1 MLSDSEWRTITNEIN
16 AVSGSH
22 INSGEQPISSNVNS
36 ASGGTN
42 ADLTSKANE
51 ISSQK
56 RAPEDDGFTVVQH
69 NRKRPHPTPPSPSPP
84 PIRTKNRFDPIKNS
98 YLPDSTPCT
107 TTPTTSLPN
116 PSAPNKIKIP
126 SIKIKRTS
134 TWPQLLA
141 LLKRKLT
148 FPPTSQM
155 AGASL
160 ILLQCHTVDDFLKCK
175 EALSSENIEYYTY
188 QFPSMWSQHYVIRD
202 LPASTEIAA
211 IKEDLVE
218 QGFTIQ
224 DVQQIYIT
232 KPLQSQPAPPQ
243 SDLPPPKR
251 PCPLFKI
258 SFPHSTQ
265 KEDILNIKNILGL
278 KIRISDYIT
287 PKLPIQCTKCQQLGH
302 TRNYCNFNPNCIK
315 CSGPHLT
322 SECRKETTDKPQCY
336 LKEPHTANYC
346 EAAQSTSEQKKPS
359 GTEINPKLQPFHL
372 NTPFPLSLN
381 KITLPLPL
389 NQQSGQDNRQLNN
402 HLQKKMTCIHGSL
415 QY

>member
-1 MLSDSEWRTITNEIN
+1 MDIGDPPTAAVQPTAECQQQNLVALYMSNSPVHAAHNFSANLIGLRNLLSDSEWRSIIN

-22 INSGEQPISSNVNS
+22 INSGERPISTDVNS

-42 ADLTSKANE
+42 AEFSRNANE
-51 ISSQK
+51 ITSQK

-69 NRKRPHPTPPSPSPP
+69 NRKRPHPTPQFPSPP
-84 PIRTKNRFDPIKNS
+84 PIRTKNRFDPIQNS
-98 YLPDSTPCT
+98 YLPDSTPST
-107 TTPTTSLPN
+107 TTTSLPK
-116 PSAPNKIKIP
+116 APAPTKIKIP
-126 SIKIKRTS
+126 SIKIKHTS

-141 LLKRKLT
+141 QLKRNLT

-175 EALSSENIEYYTY
+175 GLLSSENIEYYTY
-188 QFPSMWSQHYVIRD
+188 QIPTMRSQHYVIRD

-224 DVQQIYIT
+224 DVQQIFTT
-232 KPLQSQPAPPQ
+232 KPLQPQPTSPKTDQPPT
-243 SDLPPPKR
+243 KR

-265 KEDILNIKNILGL
+265 KEDILNIKTVLGL

-302 TRNYCNFNPNCIK
+302 TRNYCNFNPNCVK

-336 LKEPHTANYC
+336 LCKEPHTANYRGC
-346 EAAQSTSEQKKPS
+346 AVYLRAKP
-359 GTEINPKLQPFHL
+359 K
-372 NTPFPLSLN
+372 
-381 KITLPLPL
+381 
-389 NQQSGQDNRQLNN
+389 
-402 HLQKKMTCIHGSL
+402 
-415 QY
+415 